1 MTFSHPGPWLG
12 FDFLGNAGIGFLA
25 RAQLPVAM
33 GNLWHL
39 MFEGSVV
46 SLESPLDGGSSQQC
60 STGLSRLWLAGKC
73 TKAGNSQQWVGTDW
87 KMHLL
92 LFAVPFLLGSV
103 KPGKGKS
110 PGEDRSVFV
119 SPLEP
124 LGWF

>member
-1 MTFSHPGPWLG
+1 MG
-12 FDFLGNAGIGFLA
+12 FDFLGNAGICFLA

-33 GNLWHL
+33 GSLWHL

-46 SLESPLDGGSSQQC
+46 SLESHLDGGSSQQC
-60 STGLSRLWLAGKC
+60 STGLSRLWLAVKC
-73 TKAGNSQQWVGTDW
+73 TSWSSKAGNSQQCVGTDW
-87 KMHLL
+87 KMLLL

-119 SPLEP
+119 PPLEP
-124 LGWF
+124 LEWF